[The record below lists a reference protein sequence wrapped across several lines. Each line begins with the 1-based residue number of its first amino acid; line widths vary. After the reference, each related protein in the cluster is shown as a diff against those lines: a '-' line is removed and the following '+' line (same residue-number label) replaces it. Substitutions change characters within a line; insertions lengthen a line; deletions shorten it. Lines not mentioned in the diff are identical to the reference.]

1 MVDRITLEL
10 FEFSE
15 PEPYREFVTPS
26 TQTVNR
32 DDVPFEIA
40 RQHRLIDG
48 RNSKDLL

>member
-1 MVDRITLEL
+1 MVDRITLEQ

-15 PEPYREFVTPS
+15 SEPCREFVAPS
-26 TQTVNR
+26 IQTVSG

-40 RQHRLIDG
+40 RQYRLIDG